1 MPKKVR
7 RKRIASRGSVN
18 NIILEALNEGD
29 KYGYEIIKQV
39 EEKTNG
45 EIKLKQPSLYSSLGR
60 LEQKGFISSYWGGSD
75 IGGRRHYYY
84 ITKEGRH
91 YYNTVILKLEVQ
103 ELDEDIEALEKAAE
117 IKRQQIMSECNTTR
131 EVVDDNTKY
140 VAKSETTPLDNMID
154 VEDQNNVDNLDDVDS
169 DLESNT
175 DASDVDII
183 DSVEEDTYDNDTTPI
198 EEVIEVEE
206 SIEIEVEP
214 TPSQDDKKF
223 EYFLSSIKNSNHRF
237 ANTTK
242 KLKTYNPN
250 IPKKTKQ
257 VMVKDVDGI
266 YKLRDETDDPIES
279 MYHASTKQKVIDN
292 VIIRRNINVVDIEP
306 KKTEEPIKQQKDIAN
321 LTQLEKEERNKK
333 FASRFDEITNK
344 ILQEREKEKE
354 LEQEDNYISKLDM
367 LSNQYED
374 SDDNYNFD
382 EEETFIPRNVTLEE
396 GENPFSDDYMQD
408 DDDES
413 YNDSYLDD
421 ELGDDKFIDL
431 DEEERIDPT
440 PTPQIVEQKPNIK
453 GYKEFKA
460 STSESLN
467 MNFIKINKA
476 RFLFGFVM
484 MLLMIC
490 EVTVTYLIIKSTGNY
505 YEKDMIVYIRAYSLV
520 AVISLAYILPYLLN
534 QDKKSLQTFKFKY
547 SAIFGLLT
555 FMILAILVYAFNSL
569 AGFNMTNITYF
580 ASTIFVPLVLASNF
594 AIYSVVYNLII
605 KLKSLY

>member
-45 EIKLKQPSLYSSLGR
+45 EIKLKQPSLYSSLSR
-60 LEQKGFISSYWGGSD
+60 LEQKGFIASYWGGSD
-75 IGGRRHYYY
+75 IGGRRHYYN

-103 ELDEDIEALEKAAE
+103 ESDEEIEALEKAAE

-131 EVVDDNTKY
+131 EDEEDNTIY
-140 VAKSETTPLDNMID
+140 VAKPELDPLNNMVD
-154 VEDQNNVDNLDDVDS
+154 VEDDNEDVTTIGSNEDMVETYEDDDVDS
-169 DLESNT
+169 NT
-175 DASDVDII
+175 ATSTKDP
-183 DSVEEDTYDNDTTPI
+183 VEI
-198 EEVIEVEE
+198 EENNETELDQN
-206 SIEIEVEP
+206 
-214 TPSQDDKKF
+214 TNADDKKF

-242 KLKTYNPN
+242 KLKTYNPD

-266 YKLRDETDDPIES
+266 YKLRDETYDPIES
-279 MYHASTKQKVIDN
+279 MYHASSKQKVIDN

-306 KKTEEPIKQQKDIAN
+306 KKTEEPVKQVKDISA

-354 LEQEDNYISKLDM
+354 LEQEDDYISKLDI
-367 LSNQYED
+367 LSNQYDD
-374 SDDNYNFD
+374 SDDDYNFN
-382 EEETFIPRNVTLEE
+382 EEEAFIPRNVTLED
-396 GENPFSDDYMQD
+396 GEDPFSDNYMQD
-408 DDDES
+408 DEDDN

-421 ELGDDKFIDL
+421 DLGDDKFIDL
-431 DEEERIDPT
+431 EEEESFEPA
-440 PTPQIVEQKPNIK
+440 PTPQLVEQKPNIK

-490 EVTVTYLIIKSTGNY
+490 EVTLTYLIIKSTGNY
-505 YEKDMIVYIRAYSLV
+505 YEKDMIVYILAYSLV

-534 QDKKSLQTFKFKY
+534 QDKKALQTFKFKY
-547 SAIFGLLT
+547 SAIFGVLT
-555 FMILAILVYAFNSL
+555 FMIFAILVYAFNSL
-569 AGFNMTNITYF
+569 AGFNMSNITYF
-580 ASTIFVPLVLASNF
+580 ASTIFVPLVLSSNF
-594 AIYSVVYNLII
+594 AIYSIVYNLII
-605 KLKSLY
+605 KMKSLY